1 MRDLEKVDLNT
12 LSFEE
17 LIVLVNELKGKGLS
31 LTQIEKDY
39 GVRLK
44 YISDKIR
51 ANKYE
56 LDKSINKYVPKDTI
70 SCSEVTPSNGV
81 TQSKDIELKHQIVTQ
96 GNGITQPIKTEPKHE
111 VVTPS
116 NGVFDV
122 EEIDILHKI
131 IQEYKVRQ
139 LIQSDSEEDKGK
151 TINRNIRVYEKQ
163 FDIFATWCKE
173 NNCTQADAL
182 YTAIKLLMKEYK

>member
-1 MRDLEKVDLNT
+1 MRNLEKVKLDT
-12 LSFEE
+12 LSVEE
-17 LIVLVNELKGKGLS
+17 LVTFINELKEKGLS
-31 LTQIEKDY
+31 LTQIERDH
-39 GVRLK
+39 GVREK

-51 ANKYE
+51 SKYR
-56 LDKSINKYVPKDTI
+56 LDKTINKYVLKDITPLP
-70 SCSEVTPSNGV
+70 EVTPSDGV
-81 TQSKDIELKHQIVTQ
+81 TQSQDIELKHQIVTH
-96 GNGITQPIKTEPKHE
+96 GNGVIQSQKAEQKHE
-111 VVTPS
+111 VVTHS

-122 EEIDILHKI
+122 EEIDILHKL

-182 YTAIKLLMKEYK
+182 YTAINLLMKEYK